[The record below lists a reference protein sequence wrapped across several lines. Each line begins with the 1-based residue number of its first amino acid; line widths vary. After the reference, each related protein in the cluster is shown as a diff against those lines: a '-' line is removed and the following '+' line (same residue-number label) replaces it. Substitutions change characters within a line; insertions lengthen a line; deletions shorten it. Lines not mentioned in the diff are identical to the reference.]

1 MRSTSAG
8 GEAALEQAAA
18 QSQAKAKHCA
28 GQFLKL
34 VFVFL
39 LTAFSSHDDNRYE
52 NHRQYSGDELDGSL
66 GHFAPVRSESE
77 V

>member
-1 MRSTSAG
+1 MRSTRAG
-8 GEAALEQAAA
+8 GPAALEQAAA
-18 QSQAKAKHCA
+18 QSQTKARRCA
-28 GQFLKL
+28 SERLKI
-34 VFVFL
+34 VFVFFL
-39 LTAFSSHDDNRYE
+39 AAFSSHDDNRDE